1 MKISIIA
8 LLWLMVLMMGCSRS
22 FDQASSMWEERQM
35 DDDQRIY
42 GSPYNNSDE
51 SPNQWQS
58 IWLPTP
64 Y

>member
-1 MKISIIA
+1 MKISIIV
-8 LLWLMVLMMGCSRS
+8 LFCLIVLMTGCSRS
-22 FDQASSMWEERQM
+22 FDQASSLWEERQM

-42 GSPYNNSDE
+42 GSPYVNLEE

-58 IWLPTP
+58 VWLPTP